1 MWAIFIA
8 IFGGLFWAF
17 KIGAD
22 RAASKQSD
30 QKLEQARI
38 TQDHWYEQV
47 KDYNLET
54 EIRTEPGTPA
64 FRTQCDGAIAFIR
77 TLPGLENAN
86 FDFGAR
92 RKSSFYVSQF
102 VLYLEMVKRGK
113 LPAMFI
119 TELGNYIELSLDTRP
134 SKKARIAFGKWVES
148 TLKAHGVKG
157 ANLYYTKKD
166 YASFEWEPFI
176 YDLSDAIRV
185 DDPDLESQM
194 IG

>member
-17 KIGAD
+17 KLEAD
-22 RAASKQSD
+22 RASSKQAD
-30 QKLEQARI
+30 REIKQARI
-38 TQDHWYEQV
+38 TQDRWYEQV

-54 EIRTEPGTPA
+54 EIRTEPGTPE
-64 FRTQCDGAIAFIR
+64 FRAQCDEAIAFIR
-77 TLPGLENAN
+77 TLPGLEKAS

-92 RKSSFYVSQF
+92 RKSSFYVTQF
-102 VLYLEMVKRGK
+102 VLYLQMVKRGK

-148 TLKAHGVKG
+148 ELKAHGVDG
-157 ANLYYTKKD
+157 ANLYYTRKD

-176 YDLSDAIRV
+176 YDFSNAIRI

>member
-1 MWAIFIA
+1 MWAVFIA
-8 IFGGLFWAF
+8 VFGGLFWIF
-17 KIGAD
+17 KIRKDVAT
-22 RAASKQSD
+22 SKQAD
-30 QKLEQARI
+30 KKLEQLRT
-38 TQDHWYEQV
+38 TQDNWCEQV
-47 KDYNLET
+47 KDYDLEAK
-54 EIRTEPGTPA
+54 IRVEQGTAA
-64 FRTQCDGAIAFIR
+64 FRARCDEAIAFIR
-77 TLPGLENAN
+77 TLPDLENAK

-176 YDLSDAIRV
+176 YDLNDAIRV
-185 DDPDLESQM
+185 DDPNLESQM